1 MTAQTTNVRTDLQK
15 QAQSLIIQHAIFR
28 WESAVILAAAILLQF
43 FLRRP
48 FPWWPPFGWVI
59 LGLAAFAVVVYSSLT
74 DADTNARV
82 LLEMFQRQFN
92 PRALRDKELRQSME
106 NALEYQRRI
115 EIQIRKQR
123 PGVMRDR
130 LEETA
135 NQIGEWISNMYRL
148 AERLDAYRAD
158 DLLAQERL
166 DLPRD
171 IERLSGQRRQ
181 ESNPEVQKQIDTVL
195 AAKANQWQSLRALD
209 ARMKQAALQMDQS
222 LTALATIYSQVQLVD
237 AQSVASGR
245 AERLQD
251 DIQEQV
257 ARLNDLV
264 TSINEVY
271 NYQTK
276 GVA

>member
-1 MTAQTTNVRTDLQK
+1 MTTVRTDLQK
-15 QAQSLIIQHAIFR
+15 RAQSVIIQHAILR
-28 WESAVILAAAILLQF
+28 WESAVILAVAILLQF

-48 FPWWPPFGWVI
+48 FPWWPPFGWII
-59 LGLAAFAVVVYSSLT
+59 LGLAAFAVIVYSSLT

-82 LLEMFQRQFN
+82 LLEMFQEQFN
-92 PRALRDKELRQSME
+92 PRALHDTELRQSME

-115 EIQIRKQR
+115 EHQIRKQR
-123 PGVMRDR
+123 AGVMRDR

-148 AERLDAYRAD
+148 AERLDAYRSD
-158 DLLAQERL
+158 DLLVQARL

-171 IERLSGQRRQ
+171 MERLTVQRRQ

-195 AAKANQWQSLRALD
+195 EAKANQWQSLRGLD

-237 AQSVASGR
+237 AESAASGR
-245 AERLQD
+245 AERIQN

-264 TSINEVY
+264 SSINEVY